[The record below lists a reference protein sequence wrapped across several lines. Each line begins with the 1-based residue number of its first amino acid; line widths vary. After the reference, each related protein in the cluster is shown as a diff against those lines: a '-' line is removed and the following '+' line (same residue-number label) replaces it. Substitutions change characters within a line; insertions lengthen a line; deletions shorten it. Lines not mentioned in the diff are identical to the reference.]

1 MAQPRRLTKK
11 EQAAAERERVAAA
24 LDQALERKAGPR
36 RQKEVCRIA
45 VEYAALTCSSV
56 APALRFCRA
65 RTRLTARMTPAK
77 LVRKVTLHLLQA
89 APAAAPAATVAARL
103 AF

>member
-24 LDQALERKAGPR
+24 LDSALERKAALR
-36 RQKEVCRIA
+36 RQNEVCRIA

-56 APALRFCRA
+56 ATALRFSRA
-65 RTRLTARMTPAK
+65 RTHLTARMTPAK

-89 APAAAPAATVAARL
+89 AAPATVAARL